1 VARST
6 IKIELTIDTA
16 DVILEVD
23 VYWRMSLAGEVIIES
38 FKADHVGIQG
48 WHERIPTWL
57 HKFIATNRIL
67 ENHYLDLIEANHDE

>member
-1 VARST
+1 MARST
-6 IKIELTIDTA
+6 INIELTIDTA

-38 FKADHVGIQG
+38 FNADHVGIDG
-48 WHERIPTWL
+48 HERIPTWL
-57 HKFIATNRIL
+57 HKFLETNRIL

>member
-1 VARST
+1 MARST

-38 FKADHVGIQG
+38 FNADHHGNDGYEYV
-48 WHERIPTWL
+48 PVWL
-57 HKFIATNRIL
+57 HEIIETNKVL
-67 ENHYLDLIEANHDE
+67 ENHYLDLIEANYDE